1 MPTLDVVD
9 GSYRS
14 PARRLGLFARLTPSL
29 VFYLKYLWIVIRS
42 VFLARRGKYDHQR
55 WAESSVGV
63 LRALES
69 VGVKFEI
76 TGIDEIRKPAGACIV
91 AGNHMSTLETMILPG
106 IIEPIRRHTYVVK
119 RPLLEYPLFKHVM
132 RSRDPVAVGQVD
144 PREDLKTMLEEGVL
158 RLQQGVS
165 MVVFPQSRRA
175 EEFVPGH
182 FNSIAV
188 KLARRADVPIVPMA
202 LDTSAWRLGRIVMDF
217 GKIDNAR
224 KVRLAF
230 GEPLEVTGRGAEQQ
244 AELLQFITSKLAHWE
259 VHEQQ
264 S

>member
-1 MPTLDVVD
+1 MPTLEIVD
-9 GSYRS
+9 GTYQS
-14 PARRLGLFARLTPSL
+14 PARRIGLLARLTPSL

-42 VFLARRGKYDHQR
+42 VSLARCGKYDHRR
-55 WAESSVGV
+55 WAESSVAV
-63 LRALES
+63 VHALES
-69 VGVKFEI
+69 VGVTFEI
-76 TGIDEIRKPAGACIV
+76 TGVDELRKPAGACLV

-144 PREDLKTMLEEGVL
+144 PRDDLKTMLEEGAA

-165 MVVFPQSRRA
+165 MVVFPQSRRDP
-175 EEFVPGH
+175 EFHPER

-188 KLARRADVPIVPMA
+188 KLARRANVPIIPLA
-202 LDTSAWRLGRIVMDF
+202 LDTSAWRLGRIIMDF
-217 GKIDNAR
+217 GKIDPSRN
-224 KVRLAF
+224 VRMAF
-230 GEPLEVTGRGAEQQ
+230 GAPLEIVGRGAEQQ
-244 AELLQFITSKLAHWE
+244 AALLQFIGDKLAEWGPTAD
-259 VHEQQ
+259 